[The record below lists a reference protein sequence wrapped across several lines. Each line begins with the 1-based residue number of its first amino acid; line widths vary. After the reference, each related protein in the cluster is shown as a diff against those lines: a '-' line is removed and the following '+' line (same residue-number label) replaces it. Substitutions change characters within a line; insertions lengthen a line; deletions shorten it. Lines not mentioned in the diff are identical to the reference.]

1 MARGRS
7 KQKAEAK
14 HTAVHEDTTDA
25 AGAVARP
32 RSSKFKEGTM
42 NSTMSIH
49 PPPDEF
55 WHGLDIE
62 NMIKGFNEEN
72 SAPVSATGVVLHA
85 HARTKSTSHTKD
97 LAPGSAVPATPTVGL
112 ASEGTFGRMW
122 RPISTFFNGA
132 GASIT
137 SLGKRKA
144 GSESAEARAGD
155 KSAATEKVVQRPSY
169 DSKEDVEAAYHR
181 AREQGLMPT
190 PKVFIRPASR
200 ARRIG
205 TSHLTCMSL
214 HLHAVPPCE
223 GSQADEY
230 IIAPT
235 STPETPTASTSSLA
249 PPKTPTLYKSPS
261 KKDLHKQQKLIKRVS
276 ELELKLASARK
287 ELGLVLA
294 SPGAPPVPPIP
305 ANLPSPP
312 TSTHF
317 FSENET
323 SPRGHARTPS
333 SNLNPSSKIIKKR
346 KATIGND
353 EEFKSIATD
362 SEMSH
367 DSERETKRS
376 KQTPPKK
383 LKKSPSSRVLKKKST
398 VTTTKEEVVTM
409 VPDGVNVPPI
419 PSMPK
424 GVEGKKAAVRN
435 DDGYGGFGDE
445 MF

>member
-1 MARGRS
+1 MPRGRS

-14 HTAVHEDTTDA
+14 QIHVHEDGTDA

-55 WHGLDIE
+55 WNGLDIE
-62 NMIKGFNEEN
+62 HMIQGFNEEN
-72 SAPVSATGVVLHA
+72 SAPVSATGVVLQ
-85 HARTKSTSHTKD
+85 SHTRTRST
-97 LAPGSAVPATPTVGL
+97 LHTETIPTGHTAPVAPAPH
-112 ASEGTFGRMW
+112 SEGAFGRLW

-132 GASIT
+132 GASF
-137 SLGKRKA
+137 SALGKRKA
-144 GSESAEARAGD
+144 GNESAEAKTNEKGGATD
-155 KSAATEKVVQRPSY
+155 KGVEKPGY
-169 DSKEDVEAAYHR
+169 DSKEDVEAAYRR

-190 PKVFIRPASR
+190 PKVFIRPVSR
-200 ARRIG
+200 ARKAG
-205 TSHLTCMSL
+205 TSLSRPSCCIL
-214 HLHAVPPCE
+214 YDHADLYFE
-223 GSQADEY
+223 A
-230 IIAPT
+230 AT
-235 STPETPTASTSSLA
+235 STPETPTASNASLV
-249 PPKTPTLYKSPS
+249 PPRTPTLYKSPS

-287 ELGLVLA
+287 ELGHVLA
-294 SPGAPPVPPIP
+294 SPTAPPVPAIP

-312 TSTHF
+312 TSSHV

-323 SPRGHARTPS
+323 SPQSHASVPS
-333 SNLNPSSKIIKKR
+333 NTNSSTKILKKR
-346 KATIGND
+346 KAVADND
-353 EEFKSIATD
+353 EEFKPIATD
-362 SEMSH
+362 SEISH

-383 LKKSPSSRVLKKKST
+383 LRKTPSSRVLKKKST
-398 VTTTKEEVVTM
+398 VVREEVVTM
-409 VPDGVNVPPI
+409 VPDGVNVPPL
-419 PSMPK
+419 PSIPK